1 MFLQNTIQVTIGM
14 KKVFV
19 YFDVGGRED
28 DSPAELHSNI
38 KLNVYVRT
46 QELAQLVKTTR
57 LPADALIF
65 TGNICSEN
73 SCSSS
78 SSKLFSYINSPV
90 KSTYRLKVEA

>member
-1 MFLQNTIQVTIGM
+1 MFLQNTIKVTIGM
-14 KKVFV
+14 KKSLVFV
-19 YFDVGGRED
+19 CFDVGGRED
-28 DSPAELHSNI
+28 DSPAELHSNM

-78 SSKLFSYINSPV
+78 KLFSYINSPV
-90 KSTYRLKVEA
+90 KSTYR

>member
-1 MFLQNTIQVTIGM
+1 MFLQNTIKVTIGM
-14 KKVFV
+14 KKSSVFV
-19 YFDVGGRED
+19 CFDVGGRED
-28 DSPAELHSNI
+28 DSPAELHSNM

-78 SSKLFSYINSPV
+78 SSSSKLFSYINSPV
-90 KSTYRLKVEA
+90 KSTYR